1 MIVCCISFVDSRGF
15 GIDADTVEQA
25 YCKAVKM
32 AGMSR
37 GYQRAC
43 GVIYKV
49 IPLSRIGKR
58 LCDIQTA

>member
-37 GYQRAC
+37 GYQWAC

-49 IPLSRIGKR
+49 IP
-58 LCDIQTA
+58 